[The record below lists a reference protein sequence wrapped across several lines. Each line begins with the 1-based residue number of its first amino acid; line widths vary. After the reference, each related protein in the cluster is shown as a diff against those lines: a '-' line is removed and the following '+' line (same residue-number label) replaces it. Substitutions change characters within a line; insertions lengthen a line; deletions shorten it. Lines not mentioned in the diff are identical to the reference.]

1 VSTSVEPRDDM
12 DARIRARRARVRA
25 EAVKRRQRRTLSL
38 FFLLLVVAVVAV
50 TLRSPLFEIS
60 AIEVRGVGGE
70 RAEVVR
76 QAAAIQQGQHL
87 LTAPL
92 SKAQASVERLPWVK
106 AAVVRRAPPSTVA
119 VQVTPRRP
127 LLTVE
132 AGGAAWKI
140 DDEAVVVDG
149 GRVAG
154 APVITVG
161 EADRSR
167 SGGDAARLRRGA
179 QRERAGGQGGL
190 DRPELG
196 AAVQD
201 RTVRDAVRVHAGL
214 PAWLRGRVTAYHV
227 EAPRDLWLR
236 VRVPAEGDGSK
247 KAESVKVRFGTSRD
261 LALKAEVIRVLLPQ
275 AVEREGDVD
284 VRAPANPVVVE
295 SGQAVTGSG

>member
-1 VSTSVEPRDDM
+1 VSTSVKPRDDM

-25 EAVKRRQRRTLSL
+25 EVVKRRQRRTLSL
-38 FFLLLVVAVVAV
+38 FFLLVVVAVVAV

-60 AIEVRGVGGE
+60 AIEVRGVSGE

-92 SKAQASVERLPWVK
+92 DKAQASVERLAWVK
-106 AAVVRRAPPSTVA
+106 TAVVRRVPPSTVA

-140 DDEAVVVDG
+140 DDEAVMIDG

-154 APVITVG
+154 APVIVVG
-161 EADRSR
+161 E
-167 SGGDAARLRRGA
+167 G
-179 QRERAGGQGGL
+179 ERAGVPGSAAGL

-201 RTVRDAVRVHAGL
+201 RTVRDAVRVHTGL
-214 PAWLRGRVTAYHV
+214 PAWLRGQVTAYRV
-227 EAPRDLWLR
+227 EGPRDLWLR
-236 VRVPAEGDGSK
+236 VRVPAKGDGSK
-247 KAESVKVRFGTSRD
+247 PPAGEREQADERGSTSVKVRFGTSRD

-275 AVEREGDVD
+275 AVEQEGDLD